1 MKLSGNGE
9 DAMTNRLLLKFG
21 FAGLLAV
28 LILAV
33 TIPPAVQA
41 QPPSQASYNCQ
52 TQTSIPAD
60 QCEALV
66 ALYQGTGGTSWTNRS
81 GWLSDSNPCAWH
93 GVSCFEGKVVA
104 LDLFANN
111 LTGELPLDIGGFP
124 ELKTLTLND
133 NPLSGPIP
141 VTITFLDLDLFHFHG
156 TRLCEP
162 PDPTFQDWL
171 SQIVYRLSSGI
182 SCLDLTPT
190 AAPTATL
197 APGQSPA
204 PTSQVLW
211 PHQTLTALAAVPTV
225 TSGPSL
231 TPTPTKY
238 YTVPT
243 RTPTATVAPI
253 ATIGPAPTDDLQ
265 GNALSRLISGIPP
278 FYFLL
283 LLIPLGLIIIGV
295 VLEIR
300 ERRLRDVYFDEP
312 KVKNQMVQ
320 LDYYDPNEDK

>member
-1 MKLSGNGE
+1 
-9 DAMTNRLLLKFG
+9 MTNRLLQKFA

-28 LILAV
+28 LFLAAATPTAV
-33 TIPPAVQA
+33 VQA
-41 QPPSQASYNCQ
+41 EPLSQASYNCQ
-52 TQTSIPAD
+52 AQTSIPED

-66 ALYQGTGGTSWTNRS
+66 SLYQGTGGATWTNRT
-81 GWLSDSNPCAWH
+81 GWLSDPNPCAWY

-124 ELKTLTLND
+124 DLKTLTLND

-141 VTITFLDLDLFHFHG
+141 VTVTFLDLDLFHFHG

-190 AAPTATL
+190 AGPTATL

-204 PTSQVLW
+204 PTSEVLW
-211 PHQTLTALAAVPTV
+211 PQQTLTALAAAPVE
-225 TSGPSL
+225 TSTPVQSL
-231 TPTPTKY
+231 TPTKY

-243 RTPTATVAPI
+243 RTPTATVGPI
-253 ATIGPAPTDDLQ
+253 ATIGPAPADALQ

-295 VLEIR
+295 ALEIR

-312 KVKNQMVQ
+312 QVKNQMVQ
-320 LDYYDPNEDK
+320 LDYYDPNEEK